1 MNLNDYART
10 GLLMCIAAHL
20 NCAGAAPPEKVAQPS
35 QQTSSCPEVVKELA
49 AMQALKKEVAPYLGT
64 QIPAELQLRLVDH
77 VDTMLQLKHA
87 CDLRAQS
94 AERK

>member
-1 MNLNDYART
+1 MNLNAYART
-10 GLLMCIAAHL
+10 GLLLCIAAQL
-20 NCAGAAPPEKVAQPS
+20 DCAGAAPPEKVAQPT

-49 AMQALKKEVAPYLGT
+49 SVQALKKEVGQYLDKP
-64 QIPAELQLRLVDH
+64 IPAELQVRLVDH